1 MRHQA
6 EAGYLRRL
14 RRIGPC
20 PVTGGS
26 ALPVLLGE
34 RRFAAQPAQV
44 GAARRFLAALLA
56 GVPVAA
62 EAVLCLSELASN
74 AITHSRSGDPGG
86 WFTVR
91 ASHAGGLIRVEVE
104 DQGGPWAPGG
114 NADVEGG
121 RGLLIV
127 AELATAWGRS
137 GSSEA
142 GWTVWFTMDCP

>member
-34 RRFAAQPAQV
+34 RRFAAKPAQV

-127 AELATAWGRS
+127 AGLAAAWGRS

>member
-1 MRHQA
+1 M
-6 EAGYLRRL
+6 
-14 RRIGPC
+14 
-20 PVTGGS
+20 TGGS

-44 GAARRFLAALLA
+44 GAARRFLAVLLA
-56 GVPVAA
+56 GAPVAA

-74 AITHSRSGDPGG
+74 AITHSRSGDRGG

-137 GSSEA
+137 GSGEA
-142 GWTVWFTMDCP
+142 GWTVWFTLDCP

>member
-1 MRHQA
+1 
-6 EAGYLRRL
+6 
-14 RRIGPC
+14 
-20 PVTGGS
+20 VTGGS

-34 RRFAAQPAQV
+34 RRFAARPAQV
-44 GAARRFLAALLA
+44 GAARRFLATLLPR
-56 GVPVAA
+56 VPVAA

-74 AITHSRSGDPGG
+74 AISHSRSGNPGG

-114 NADVEGG
+114 NGDAEGG

-142 GWTVWFTMDCP
+142 GWTVWFTVDCP